1 MRFLSICFLFLSV
14 SIFAAPLHIQVPSDY
29 ILKKGETPIDIGAVM
44 FAQVA
49 RLVGDELAL
58 DFISASHQR
67 GWRELKS
74 NPYACLYNKVKTES
88 REKEA
93 LFSHLPLIA
102 FPSIRLLTKKSFS
115 LPENVSLSN
124 LLLNENIKIGI
135 VKGRSYGEVI
145 DGFINIHP
153 EYFILSEGANAA
165 SSLREM
171 LARGELDGMF
181 EYSHVWQDHFA
192 ARNELNMVNYH
203 TLVGLPDFFFGYI
216 ACARSTQ
223 GKMATRL
230 FDQVMA
236 KPEFFEY
243 MVNMHKA
250 SFPLV
255 EFNRLKAELEKAYG
269 LKKIETKP
277 YTPL

>member
-1 MRFLSICFLFLSV
+1 MRLLSISYLFLSA
-14 SIFAAPLHIQVPSDY
+14 SLFAAPLHIQVPSDY
-29 ILKKGETPIDIGAVM
+29 ILKKGETPVDIGAVM

-58 DFISASHQR
+58 DFISASHGR

-93 LFSHLPLIA
+93 LFGHFPLIA
-102 FPSIRLLTKKSFS
+102 FPSIRLLTQKNFS
-115 LPENVSLSN
+115 LPDNVSLST
-124 LLLNENIKIGI
+124 LFLNENVKIGI
-135 VKGRSYGEVI
+135 VKGRSYGEEI
-145 DGFINIHP
+145 DAFINIHP
-153 EYFILSEGANAA
+153 EYFILTEGANAA
-165 SSLREM
+165 SLQREM

-181 EYSHVWQDHFA
+181 EYTHVWQSHFA
-192 ARNELNMVNYH
+192 ARNELNSVNYH
-203 TLVGLPDFFFGYI
+203 TITDLPDFFFGYI

-230 FDQVMA
+230 FDEVMA

-243 MVNMHKA
+243 MMNMHKA

-255 EFNRLKAELEKAYG
+255 EFNRLKAELENAYG
-269 LKKIETKP
+269 QKKAETQP
-277 YTPL
+277 HSPL